1 MKTRSNK
8 SHRRTKP
15 LLAPTTKMSAQKK
28 RQPIAFLA
36 PTNTLA
42 ASPFP
47 MLDRARLLNIG
58 TKTQRG
64 KKKEKEIVNL
74 HIGGIIPHLRDGDI
88 PRLVYYCRI
97 RNQFVKAHVRLTLQM
112 NAMERTY
119 GKDES
124 ESSILLGVLLSAFEE
139 SIQPLS
145 KYRHETEQNIIELA
159 ENLPVW
165 DWIKGVRGVG
175 SLGLGLIV
183 GEAGDL
189 SNYDNPA
196 KLWRRFG
203 LAPGQRKI
211 KGTEEGLKAG
221 YSPRRRAM
229 MHIVGDC
236 LIKLQGKAGPYR
248 KVYDDRKAYE
258 EAQHPELSLGH
269 RHKRA
274 MRYMEKRFLLD
285 LWKQWR
291 KYAGSKHRE
300 KNY

>member
-1 MKTRSNK
+1 MGITSGK
-8 SHRRTKP
+8 SHRRTK
-15 LLAPTTKMSAQKK
+15 AFMTPTTKMSALKK
-28 RQPIAFLA
+28 RQANAYLSPS
-36 PTNTLA
+36 NTLL

-47 MLDRARLLNIG
+47 MLDRSRISIG
-58 TKTQRG
+58 TKTRRG
-64 KKKEKEIVNL
+64 KKNEKEIAT
-74 HIGGIIPHLRDGDI
+74 HHDGNI

-97 RNQFVKAHVRLTLQM
+97 RKQFVNAHVRLTHQM
-112 NAMERTY
+112 KAMERTY
-119 GKDES
+119 GNNDS
-124 ESSILLGVLLSAFEE
+124 ESSVLLDVLLASFKEAL
-139 SIQPLS
+139 QPFH
-145 KYRHETEQNIIELA
+145 KYRHEAEQNIMELA
-159 ENLPVW
+159 ETLPVW
-165 DWIKGVRGVG
+165 DWVKGVRGIG

-196 KLWRRFG
+196 KLWKRFG

-211 KGTEEGLKAG
+211 RGTEEGLEAG

-258 EAQHPELSLGH
+258 EAQHPELQLGH

-285 LWKQWR
+285 LWKRWR
-291 KYAGSKHRE
+291 KYAAHFNRAGVRGGSSDTRAP
-300 KNY
+300 